1 MNQFLHNV
9 SRRRFLT
16 LSSGAIL
23 GSALLKGCTTTPSQS
38 SSNTPGGVGGATLPP
53 QDEAAL
59 YEAAKKEG
67 KLVYY
72 TVFFNQD
79 VVNEIGAAFMK
90 KYPGIQF
97 EGTRKVAGTLF
108 QQLNQEM
115 QSGVKN
121 CDVFGTTDVG
131 QMLKL
136 KEGQKLLAYEPEGKN
151 KVREEFRN
159 LDPDNTFQI
168 GAIIPIVIG
177 YNTQKMKA
185 AEAPKAWADLIKPE
199 FKDKIATGSGS
210 ASGQVGTWAIAM
222 DEKFGWDKYFPPFS
236 KLNPKLGRS
245 INDAVSDVVSGERA
259 VGIVTLG
266 QMLTQKAKGNPVEVV
281 YPTEGAVVVAGP
293 VGILKNAPH
302 SSAAKLFLNFMMSQD
317 YATLAA
323 KYYEQ
328 PLRPDVA
335 VKGAKPLA
343 EMKPVIPT
351 AEKIKAGIPQIKTK
365 WRDEFGA

>member
-1 MNQFLHNV
+1 MSQFWNGV
-9 SRRRFLT
+9 SRRKFLVI
-16 LSSGAIL
+16 SSGGIL
-23 GSALLKGCTTTPSQS
+23 GSFLLKGCSDKPAGNSVNIS
-38 SSNTPGGVGGATLPP
+38 GE
-53 QDEAAL
+53 DEKAL

-67 KLVYY
+67 KLTYY

-79 VVNEIGAAFMK
+79 VVNEIGAAFTK

-97 EGTRKVAGTLF
+97 EGTRKVASALF

-136 KEGQKLLAYEPEGKN
+136 KESQKLLTYTPKGQD
-151 KVREEFRN
+151 KVRAEFRK
-159 LDPDNTFQI
+159 LDPDNAFQT

-177 YNTQKMKA
+177 YNTKKMPA
-185 AEAPKAWADLIKPE
+185 AEAPKAWADLVKPQY
-199 FKDKIATGSGS
+199 KDKIATGSGA

-222 DEKFGWDKYFPPFS
+222 DEKFGWDKYFPAFS

-245 INDAVSDVVSGERA
+245 INDAVTDVVSGERA
-259 VGIVTLG
+259 VGIITLG

-281 YPTEGAVVVAGP
+281 YPTEGAVVLVGP
-293 VGILKNAPH
+293 VGILKEAPH
-302 SSAAKLFLNFMMSQD
+302 TNAAKLFMNFMMSPE
-317 YATLAA
+317 YAALTA

-328 PLRPDVA
+328 PLLPDVV
-335 VKGAKPLA
+335 VKDTKTLA
-343 EMKPVIPT
+343 DMKPIIPT
-351 AEKIKAGIPQIKTK
+351 VDKIKAGIPPIKKK
-365 WRDEFGA
+365 WRDVFGA

>member
-1 MNQFLHNV
+1 MNKFWYHV
-9 SRRRFLT
+9 SRRKFFILV
-16 LSSGAIL
+16 SGSVL
-23 GSALLKGCTTTPSQS
+23 GSTMLKGCSTSPSNS
-38 SSNTPGGVGGATLPP
+38 SAIAPVGGTALSPP
-53 QDEAAL
+53 DEATL

-79 VVNEIGAAFMK
+79 VVNEIGTAFMK

-136 KEGQKLLAYEPEGKN
+136 KEGQKLLAYEPEGKDQM
-151 KVREEFRN
+151 RAEFRN
-159 LDPDNTFQI
+159 LDPDNMFQT
-168 GAIIPIVIG
+168 GAIIPIIIG
-177 YNTQKMKA
+177 YNTQKIKP
-185 AEAPKAWADLIKPE
+185 EQAPKAWADLIKPE
-199 FKDKIATGSGS
+199 FKDKIATGSGA

-222 DEKFGWDKYFPPFS
+222 EEKFGGWDKYFPPFS
-236 KLNPKLGRS
+236 QLNPKLGRS

-281 YPTEGAVVVAGP
+281 YPAEGAVVVVGP
-293 VGILKNAPH
+293 IGILNDAPH
-302 SSAAKLFLNFMMSQD
+302 PNAARLFLNFLMSKE
-317 YATLAA
+317 YAELAA

-328 PLRPDVA
+328 PLRADVA

-351 AEKIKAGIPQIKTK
+351 VEAIKVGIPQIKNK